1 MLMFIIICL
10 IYGKL
15 IYIFKPTAYL
25 TYNPFENEI
34 IPFLPNIINEI
45 ENENKKENNMN
56 NSSKGIEQ
64 FFTCFSKD
72 CFIEIGIIFIN

>member
-1 MLMFIIICL
+1 MSYLTDN
-10 IYGKL
+10 
-15 IYIFKPTAYL
+15 IFK
-25 TYNPFENEI
+25 NEI

-72 CFIEIGIIFIN
+72 

>member
-1 MLMFIIICL
+1 MSYLTDN
-10 IYGKL
+10 
-15 IYIFKPTAYL
+15 IFK
-25 TYNPFENEI
+25 NEI